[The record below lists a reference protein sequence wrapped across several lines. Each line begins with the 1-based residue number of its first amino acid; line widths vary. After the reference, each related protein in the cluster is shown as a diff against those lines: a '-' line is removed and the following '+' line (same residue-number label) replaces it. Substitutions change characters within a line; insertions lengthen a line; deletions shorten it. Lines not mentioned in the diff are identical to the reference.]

1 LAKRRVP
8 VDEIFPLKKTLRNN
22 IQEVVIGALTVSPL
36 PGRRLRFLP
45 LPILLVGS
53 LGRHFRSVCHE
64 PFYLYALKGCREG
77 VERFG

>member
-1 LAKRRVP
+1 VKRRAP
-8 VDEIFPLKKTLRNN
+8 VDEIFPLKQTLRNK

-64 PFYLYALKGCREG
+64 PLYSLALGGCREG